1 VTAGGSVVLTAGN
14 LLAPGPTDNLTLNG
28 PVQAGTTVDLYAG
41 NNLVQNFAVF
51 GASGVTAQALGSF
64 TFGPLAT
71 TNAPPILYT
80 AGGLPVPPPPTVLA
94 SSLQAP
100 GDILVTFLDLLQRA
114 IDGPLGDVLETN
126 PDGSKKKKSD
136 DEGIVTEGELCR

>member
-1 VTAGGSVVLTAGN
+1 
-14 LLAPGPTDNLTLNG
+14 
-28 PVQAGTTVDLYAG
+28 
-41 NNLVQNFAVF
+41 
-51 GASGVTAQALGSF
+51 
-64 TFGPLAT
+64 
-71 TNAPPILYT
+71 
-80 AGGLPVPPPPTVLA
+80 VLA